1 MKSDKISKEAKY
13 TIRHN
18 YGSTIVGVVLSALL
32 SGFSVNIYKDNEY
45 KNTINDMKKNNIVLT
60 KQIRKTSW
68 CKVIPNR

>member
-13 TIRHN
+13 AIRHN

-60 KQIRKTSW
+60 KQIRKTSR